1 MHDLNLDD
9 RGFLGLRLFIGLAVV
24 FSFAGFDSTAFC
36 SVQEQGRNADALLA
50 SVTVLLSRWPVTE
63 FVRGLLG
70 RLLIVSLSLG
80 GTDNL

>member
-9 RGFLGLRLFIGLAVV
+9 RGFLGLRLFIRLAVV
-24 FSFAGFDSTAFC
+24 FSFAGFDLTAFC
-36 SVQEQGRNADALLA
+36 SMQERGHNADALFA
-50 SVTVLLSRWPVTE
+50 SVAVLLSRWPVTE

-80 GTDNL
+80 GSDNL